1 MRASDI
7 RSGVVCVRGLGFG
20 LRAFVC
26 LLCVCGVAAAQSGRR
41 VQRGAQPGAT
51 PEPAPIIELKAEPV
65 VAKKPQRVLPNVTVL
80 IAGKIDSKTQAE
92 RSQKI
97 YNSFVHRLAESM
109 TVNSLGLIKR
119 DEALRRAK
127 DLPDSYLVWLEL
139 ERDSVEGARV
149 IFNSPNILVNFK
161 IIDPRTGESK
171 GKGKIYYQA
180 QGGGGSRRSEPG
192 EATVRITPEAAGEE
206 AADQTLD
213 WFAVLAVSLRKN

>member
-1 MRASDI
+1 MRASDL
-7 RSGVVCVRGLGFG
+7 RSGVVCVRGLSFG
-20 LRAFVC
+20 LRVVV
-26 LLCVCGVAAAQSGRR
+26 LSLCVCGVAAAQSGRR
-41 VQRGAQPGAT
+41 VTRGAQPGAT
-51 PEPAPIIELKAEPV
+51 PEPAPIIELKTEP
-65 VAKKPQRVLPNVTVL
+65 VAKKPQRVLPNVPVL

-109 TVNSLGLIKR
+109 TVNSLGLLKR
-119 DEALRRAK
+119 DEALRRAR
-127 DLPDSYLVWLEL
+127 DEPDSYLVWLEL

-171 GKGKIYYQA
+171 GKGRIYYQA